1 MIREAAV
8 EAAAEELWDR
18 RREVSQWADLG
29 GDIKDLIRKDVRR
42 TLEAAAPHMLAQA
55 WESGANA
62 AWERST
68 PIVNGQNYQW
78 RYSGDPINPYRSGE

>member
-1 MIREAAV
+1 MIPEAAV
-8 EAAAEELWDR
+8 EAAKVAYLREFNYDENAEYIAR
-18 RREVSQWADLG
+18 V
-29 GDIKDLIRKDVRR
+29 I
-42 TLEAAAPHMLAQA
+42 LEAAAPHMLAQA